1 MYSEHEFQNLQQN
14 PKIEKVRLD
23 AMYFQLLEMLSTM
36 CPCEKLVSRVIIH
49 SNSWD
54 LLGSMYLERR
64 DHVLLLEASSG
75 LNVLLK
81 L

>member
-36 CPCEKLVSRVIIH
+36 CPLVSRVIIH